1 MITEKSVLISIEGS
15 WNKARNLGNF
25 VPGELGILE
34 SQIEAKN
41 VKIVHDSGG
50 TWVFFLY
57 FVFEEELVRKVTFQQ
72 GS

>member
-50 TWVFFLY
+50 TWVSLTEKGLERLY
-57 FVFEEELVRKVTFQQ
+57 KLNSYNVEE
-72 GS
+72 